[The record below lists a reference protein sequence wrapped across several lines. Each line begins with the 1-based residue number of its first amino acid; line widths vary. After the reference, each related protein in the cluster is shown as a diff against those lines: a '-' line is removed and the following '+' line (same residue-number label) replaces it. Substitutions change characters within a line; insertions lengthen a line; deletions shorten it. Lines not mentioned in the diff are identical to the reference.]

1 MRHVE
6 YLLRLAAVAVVGFTL
21 FSATAQA
28 CACCTNPG
36 QRMVALEPLAASR
49 LANLQGLQ
57 FARAAQLYL
66 GEADTD
72 SIRGITTPSEH
83 YDLTVTS
90 SPKRLTF
97 ALRDKAG
104 RSGTLALAWP
114 ETIAIFEVDPREA
127 KPDRGL
133 GPALYKEWKLTAPAS
148 GTGVFAP
155 GTGARQRITLIL
167 QGRGNRCTDASHFT
181 AWTLVVHGPAAEYT
195 LFGALK

>member
-1 MRHVE
+1 
-6 YLLRLAAVAVVGFTL
+6 
-21 FSATAQA
+21 
-28 CACCTNPG
+28 
-36 QRMVALEPLAASR
+36 
-49 LANLQGLQ
+49 
-57 FARAAQLYL
+57 
-66 GEADTD
+66 
-72 SIRGITTPSEH
+72 
-83 YDLTVTS
+83 
-90 SPKRLTF
+90 
-97 ALRDKAG
+97 
-104 RSGTLALAWP
+104 
-114 ETIAIFEVDPREA
+114 VDPREA